1 MSLERPNPAK
11 KSVSIKSWAKT
22 LGLTAA
28 MAPVALAVT
37 TAEAGDRLLLKTPT
51 AFPSKLPAVGTP
63 VVKLADILN
72 TTSGGAVR
80 MKIYEPGKLIAPSEI
95 LGAVSAG
102 KVNSGFAASAN
113 WQGKMPAAAF
123 FTSVPFGPEA
133 SEFMAWMYYGN
144 GRKLHQEMYDT
155 SGYNVHAIPCGM
167 IPPET
172 SGWFAKPI
180 NTVEDLKGLNMRFY
194 GLGANVMDK
203 MGVGTV
209 QIPPAEIFSA
219 LEKGA
224 IDAAEFSLPQ
234 VDQMLG
240 FQKIVKYNYFPGWH
254 QQTSM
259 QELLINKKVWNGMNE
274 QQQALVE
281 TACKAVVADS
291 LAEGEAK
298 QFSVLANAKQNGVEI
313 RYWSDEILSAYNKA
327 WNEVVEEQSAKNEF
341 FKKVWT
347 DLDGFRKQYD
357 LWEKHAFLPRN
368 TSGAE
373 L

>member
-1 MSLERPNPAK
+1 MRTLK
-11 KSVSIKSWAKT
+11 KRNALSV
-22 LGLTAA
+22 LT
-28 MAPVALAVT
+28 PLALAVAT
-37 TAEAGDRLLLKTPT
+37 LGAAPAQAADKLLLKTPT

-63 VVKLADILN
+63 IIKLQDTLKM
-72 TTSGGAVR
+72 TSGGKIK
-80 MKIYEPGKLIAPSEI
+80 MKVYEPGKLIAPSEI
-95 LGAVSAG
+95 LDAVSAG

-133 SEFMAWMYYGN
+133 SELLAWMYYGN
-144 GRKLHQEMYDT
+144 GRKLHQEMYDS
-155 SGYNVHAIPCGM
+155 SGYNVKAIPCGM

-180 NTVEDLKGLNMRFY
+180 ETLDDLKGLNMRFY

-203 MGVGTV
+203 LGVGTV
-209 QIPPAEIFSA
+209 QLPPAEIFPA

-240 FQKIVKYNYFPGWH
+240 FNKIVKYNYFPGWH

-259 QELLINKKVWNGMNE
+259 QELLINKNTWNKMSE

-281 TACKAVVADS
+281 TACKSVIADT

-298 QFSVLANAKQNGVEI
+298 QFEVLATAKDRGVEI
-313 RYWSDEILSAYNKA
+313 RYWSDEILSAYQNA
-327 WNEVVEEQSAKNEF
+327 WDEVVTEKSAENPF
-341 FKKVWT
+341 FNKVWQ
-347 DLDGFRKQYD
+347 DLKTFREGYD
-357 LWEKHAFLPRN
+357 IWEKHAFLPRN
-368 TSGAE
+368 VSE
-373 L
+373 R

>member
-1 MSLERPNPAK
+1 MTVQKKWMTGLALAPLSLA
-11 KSVSIKSWAKT
+11 
-22 LGLTAA
+22 
-28 MAPVALAVT
+28 VALAANPA
-37 TAEAGDRLLLKTPT
+37 TAADKLLLKTPT
-51 AFPSKLPAVGTP
+51 AFPTKLPAVGTP
-63 VVKLADILN
+63 VTKLAETLES
-72 TTSGGAVR
+72 TSGGSIK
-80 MKIYEPGKLIAPSEI
+80 MKVYEPGKLIAPSEI
-95 LGAVSAG
+95 LDAVSTG

-133 SEFMAWMYYGN
+133 SEFLAWMYYGN
-144 GRKLHQEMYDT
+144 GRKLHQEMYD
-155 SGYNVHAIPCGM
+155 SAGYNVKAIPCGM

-180 NTVEDLKGLNMRFY
+180 DKVEDLKGLNMRFY

-240 FQKIVKYNYFPGWH
+240 FHKIVKYNYFPGWH

-259 QELLINKKVWNGMNE
+259 QELLINKDSWHKMNP
-274 QQQALVE
+274 QQQALLE
-281 TACKAVVADS
+281 TACKAVVADT

-298 QFSVLANAKQNGVEI
+298 QFEVLATAPERGIEL
-313 RYWSDEILSAYNKA
+313 RRWSDEILTAYEQA
-327 WNEVVEEQSAKNEF
+327 WDEVVTEKSAEDPF
-341 FKKVWT
+341 FNKVWQ
-347 DLDGFRKQYD
+347 DLSTFRKGYD
-357 LWEKHAFLPRN
+357 LWEQNAFLPRKTAQN
-368 TSGAE
+368 
-373 L
+373 

>member
-1 MSLERPNPAK
+1 MILDTQSPL
-11 KSVSIKSWAKT
+11 KT
-22 LGLTAA
+22 LTKAVTLTAA
-28 MAPVALAVT
+28 LVPAGLAATQAVAA
-37 TAEAGDRLLLKTPT
+37 DRLMLKTPT
-51 AFPSKLPAVGTP
+51 AFPTKLPAVGSP
-63 VVKLADILN
+63 IVKLADILN
-72 TTSGGAVR
+72 TTSGGAIR

-155 SGYNVHAIPCGM
+155 SGYHVHAIPCGM

-180 NTVEDLKGLNMRFY
+180 DTVEDLKGLNMRFY

-259 QELLINKKVWNGMNE
+259 QELLINKDVWEKMNT
-274 QQQALVE
+274 QQQSLLE

-298 QFSVLANAKQNGVEI
+298 QFEVLANAKQNGVEI
-313 RYWSDEILSAYNKA
+313 RYWSDDILAAYNKA
-327 WNEVVEEQSAKNEF
+327 WGEVVSEQSEKNAF

-347 DLDGFRKQYD
+347 DLNGFRKGYD
-357 LWEKHAFLPRN
+357 LWEKYAFLPRD
-368 TSGAE
+368 TSGADN
-373 L
+373 

>member
-1 MSLERPNPAK
+1 MFFYPKMSLSTANKRVLTPSTALVAALLPA
-11 KSVSIKSWAKT
+11 T
-22 LGLTAA
+22 LMALPASAA
-28 MAPVALAVT
+28 
-37 TAEAGDRLLLKTPT
+37 DRLLLKTPT
-51 AFPSKLPAVGTP
+51 AFPTKLPAVGTP
-63 VVKLADILN
+63 VVKLADILKA
-72 TTSGGAVR
+72 TSDGAIR

-102 KVNSGFAASAN
+102 KVNSGFAASAS
-113 WQGKMPAAAF
+113 WQGKIPAAAF

-133 SEFMAWMYYGN
+133 GEFMAWMYYGN
-144 GRKLHQEMYDT
+144 GRKLHQEMYEI

-167 IPPET
+167 IPPES

-180 NTVEDLKGLNMRFY
+180 DTVDDLKGLNMRFY

-209 QIPPAEIFSA
+209 EIPPAEIFSA
-219 LEKGA
+219 LEKGV

-259 QELLINKKVWNGMNE
+259 QELLINKDTWNKMTG

-281 TACKAVVADS
+281 TACKAVIADS
-291 LAEGEAK
+291 FAEGEAK
-298 QFSVLANAKQNGVEI
+298 QFDVLANAEKNGVEI
-313 RYWSDEILSAYNKA
+313 RYWSDEILSAYNNA
-327 WNEVVEEQSAKNEF
+327 WSEVVAEQSAKNEF

-347 DLDGFRKQYD
+347 DLDSFRSKYD
-357 LWEKHAFLPRN
+357 IWEKHAFLPRN
-368 TSGAE
+368 TSGADQ
-373 L
+373 

>member
-28 MAPVALAVT
+28 MAPVALAVI

-259 QELLINKKVWNGMNE
+259 QELLINKKVWNNMNE

-357 LWEKHAFLPRN
+357 LWEKHAFLPRD